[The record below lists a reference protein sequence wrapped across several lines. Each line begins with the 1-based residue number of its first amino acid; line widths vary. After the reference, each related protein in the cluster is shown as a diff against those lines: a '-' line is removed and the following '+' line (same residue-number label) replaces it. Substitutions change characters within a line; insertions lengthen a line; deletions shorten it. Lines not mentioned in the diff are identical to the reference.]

1 MQYTFKNASNQP
13 LRLAQMVG
21 NLSINRDTLPFHNNT
36 TIEREKYGNKV
47 RHFIDYTRNIAC
59 VEKQSVSNILVRW

>member
-1 MQYTFKNASNQP
+1 MQVT
-13 LRLAQMVG
+13 
-21 NLSINRDTLPFHNNT
+21 NLYDWLKWLEIYLNRDTLPFHNNT
-36 TIEREKYGNKV
+36 TIERKKYGNKV